1 MCKMETCDIS
11 LVKEEIVE
19 PIKTEPQNED
29 EFEIKTEDPN
39 LVGDFTDTINYEAQ
53 RFQISDVERKSP
65 WDGFLPIKEQIK
77 DETDTS
83 NSVNEIVKTEQKL
96 YDSSLGIMDSNI
108 DHFTPVDKS
117 ETVKPVTIS
126 VLYAIKFLDDARKS
140 VTQHTIAKCFSKAQ
154 LTHTNLPD
162 YDINDDDDDDDDER
176 DKENS
181 IKGHAKRRANR
192 NNCAIRVLSL
202 AVASG
207 VTGLCHDDGDV
218 VFRHVW
224 VGVGKRSARVF
235 QQRES
240 R

>member
-1 MCKMETCDIS
+1 METCDIS

-53 RFQISDVERKSP
+53 RFQTLDVERKSP

-77 DETDTS
+77 DETDMS

-117 ETVKPVTIS
+117 EWLEVVSDGANEGAGLGKGSDGWGVLGVDSGVKEFGTRGAVRGNLREALGTWWCGEGEGGGIPRHKELQCRGSQEEALSTRRHGDGVGGS
-126 VLYAIKFLDDARKS
+126 P
-140 VTQHTIAKCFSKAQ
+140 QHTEA
-154 LTHTNLPD
+154 L
-162 YDINDDDDDDDDER
+162 
-176 DKENS
+176 
-181 IKGHAKRRANR
+181 
-192 NNCAIRVLSL
+192 
-202 AVASG
+202 
-207 VTGLCHDDGDV
+207 
-218 VFRHVW
+218 
-224 VGVGKRSARVF
+224 
-235 QQRES
+235 
-240 R
+240 